1 MASSKRHHDMRIRLV
16 DDGGPLF
23 ALIDKISESGL
34 RNDRLRQLAYLGL
47 MVEKGA
53 LGIVM
58 GTARDT
64 ASANAA
70 TFDTPGTP
78 GKRIPRKENHE

>member
-1 MASSKRHHDMRIRLV
+1 MASSKRHLDMRIRLL
-16 DDGGPLF
+16 DEAGTLF
-23 ALIDKISESGL
+23 ALIDKIFESGL
-34 RNDRLRQLAYLGL
+34 RYDRLRQLTYLGL

-53 LGIVM
+53 LGIVL

-70 TFDTPGTP
+70 TFDTSGTP